1 MLEKLKI
8 NLFQVDQVI
17 GTEHKMEGIL
27 HPILHLSVLML
38 LLFLNEENTTHI
50 PSFFRIKTCLPYC

>member
-17 GTEHKMEGIL
+17 DSEPKMEG
-27 HPILHLSVLML
+27 ILHLSVLMS
-38 LLFLNEENTTHI
+38 LLFLNKEENTTHI
-50 PSFFRIKTCLPYC
+50 PFFSP

>member
-17 GTEHKMEGIL
+17 DSEPKMEGIL
-27 HPILHLSVLML
+27 HPILHLSILMF
-38 LLFLNEENTTHI
+38 LLFLNKGNKTHI
-50 PSFFRIKTCLPYC
+50 PIFLPIKGYRLYY